1 VTELPDEYRPN
12 LSIQTRR
19 QVRVTIEL
27 PAGQVSL
34 ELEEPTS
41 EQVQMMTDLVSK
53 WVSSR

>member
-1 VTELPDEYRPN
+1 MTEDDEYRPN

-19 QVRVTIEL
+19 QIRVTVEL

-34 ELEEPTS
+34 ELEEPTA
-41 EQVQMMTDLVSK
+41 EQVKMIADLVSK